1 MIDRVFDIF
10 FSHSLL
16 NVYMFC
22 VFVSLITSV
31 YFVIIPLNKL
41 RIEYGF
47 SVRDKEK
54 ENKKRKIIKFL
65 NGPEQNEK
73 NLRKIRQYLFSE
85 MIVSILPLLAVLVFR
100 LYLGKPSNIEYNPI
114 NVIKMAKNTID
125 GHNQNEV
132 VLIAKKAKNIGFFEK
147 FFHFFS

>member
-1 MIDRVFDIF
+1 MQRKRKREEEARIA
-10 FSHSLL
+10 LYCTPE

-22 VFVSLITSV
+22 VFISLITSV

-54 ENKKRKIIKFL
+54 ENKKRKIIQFL

-85 MIVSILPLLAVLVFR
+85 MIVSILPLLAVLAAYGLKSITFLR
-100 LYLGKPSNIEYNPI
+100 LKG
-114 NVIKMAKNTID
+114 
-125 GHNQNEV
+125 
-132 VLIAKKAKNIGFFEK
+132 
-147 FFHFFS
+147 